1 MISVL
6 RMFYSVKYLIPWY
19 VGSKKYVIPESSKEI
34 ESKSDQIYLIIKPLV
49 SFNLGF
55 SYLHVYSYVY
65 VRVIRLWYTFEVCI
79 LDELYFFTF
88 VDFISGSL

>member
-55 SYLHVYSYVY
+55 SYLHVY
-65 VRVIRLWYTFEVCI
+65 VRMIRLWYQKKSTRFGHFGGFV
-79 LDELYFFTF
+79 LDFPL
-88 VDFISGSL
+88 FIYW

>member
-55 SYLHVYSYVY
+55 SYLYVY

-79 LDELYFFTF
+79 LDELYFSSF

>member
-19 VGSKKYVIPESSKEI
+19 VGSKKYVMPESSKEI

-55 SYLHVYSYVY
+55 SYLYVY

-79 LDELYFFTF
+79 LDELYLFTF

>member
-55 SYLHVYSYVY
+55 SYLYVY

>member
-1 MISVL
+1 MISLL

-55 SYLHVYSYVY
+55 SYLHVY

-79 LDELYFFTF
+79 LDELYLFTV

>member
-19 VGSKKYVIPESSKEI
+19 VGPKKYVMPESSKEI

-55 SYLHVYSYVY
+55 PISMYMLEWLDYG
-65 VRVIRLWYTFEVCI
+65 I
-79 LDELYFFTF
+79 LLKYAY
-88 VDFISGSL
+88 